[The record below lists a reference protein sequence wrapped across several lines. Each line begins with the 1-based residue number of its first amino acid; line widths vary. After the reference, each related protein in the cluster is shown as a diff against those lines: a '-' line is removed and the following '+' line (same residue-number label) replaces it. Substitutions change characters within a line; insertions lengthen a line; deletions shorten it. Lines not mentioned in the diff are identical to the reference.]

1 MPDEDLL
8 RQLGG
13 TIRTRRRSLGLTLVD
28 VAGRAGLS
36 HPFLSQVERGL
47 ARPSM
52 RSLTAVAA
60 ALDTTAQALLALP
73 DTAPVSIVPLSGV
86 PVGGV
91 LPTVESPG
99 GTVRSLVHG
108 ERAMLPLEFT
118 GAPDTFEEY
127 YVHAGDEFLY
137 VAEGT
142 VEVDVDGALSV
153 LTARDSLYYEGGIR
167 HRWRQCA
174 PGPVRVILVQHNVRP
189 AGTS

>member
-1 MPDEDLL
+1 MDDEQLL

-13 TIRTRRRSLGLTLVD
+13 TIRARRRSLGLTLVD

-36 HPFLSQVERGL
+36 HPFLSQVERGV

-73 DTAPVSIVPLSGV
+73 GAEPVSVVPSRDA
-86 PVGGV
+86 
-91 LPTVESPG
+91 LPTVDSPG

-118 GAPDTFEEY
+118 GAPEVFEEY
-127 YVHAGDEFLY
+127 YVHTGDEFLY
-137 VAEGT
+137 VAEG
-142 VEVDVDGALSV
+142 VIEVDVDGALSI
-153 LTARDSLYYEGGIR
+153 LGDRDSLYYEGGIR
-167 HRWRQCA
+167 HRWRRA
-174 PGPVRVILVQHNVRP
+174 ADGPVRVILVQHNIRV
-189 AGTS
+189 

>member
-1 MPDEDLL
+1 LDDEELL
-8 RQLGG
+8 RRLGG
-13 TIRTRRRSLGLTLVD
+13 TIRARRRGLGLTLVD

-36 HPFLSQVERGL
+36 HPFLSQVERGV

-52 RSLTAVAA
+52 RSLTALAA
-60 ALDTTAQALLALP
+60 ALGTSAQALLALP
-73 DTAPVSIVPLSGV
+73 GAEGAPERVSMVP
-86 PVGGV
+86 GGAT

-142 VEVDVDGALSV
+142 IEVEVDGALSV
-153 LTARDSLYYEGGIR
+153 LGARDSLYYEGGLR
-167 HRWRQCA
+167 HRWRRA
-174 PGPVRVILVQHNVRP
+174 VPGPVRVILVQHNVSQ
-189 AGTS
+189 A

>member
-1 MPDEDLL
+1 MAEDELL
-8 RQLGG
+8 PRLGG
-13 TIRTRRRSLGLTLVD
+13 TIRARRRSLGMTLVD

-36 HPFLSQVERGL
+36 HPFLSQVERGV

-60 ALDTTAQALLALP
+60 ALNTTAQALLALP
-73 DTAPVSIVPLSGV
+73 GAERISWVPSRDTLPIVD
-86 PVGGV
+86 
-91 LPTVESPG
+91 SPG

-142 VEVDVDGALSV
+142 IEVDVDGALST
-153 LTARDSLYYEGGIR
+153 LGERDSLYYAGGIR
-167 HRWRQCA
+167 HRWRRAA
-174 PGPVRVILVQHNVRP
+174 PGPVRVILVQHNVGIR
-189 AGTS
+189 A

>member
-1 MPDEDLL
+1 MTEDQIL

-13 TIRTRRRSLGLTLVD
+13 TIRARRRSLGLTLVD

-36 HPFLSQVERGL
+36 HPFLSQVERGV

-73 DTAPVSIVPLSGV
+73 GAEPVSVVPSRAALAE
-86 PVGGV
+86 
-91 LPTVESPG
+91 LPTVDSPG

-127 YVHAGDEFLY
+127 YVHRGEEFLY

-142 VEVDVDGALSV
+142 IDVDVDGTISV
-153 LTARDSLYYEGGIR
+153 LGERDSLYYAGGIR
-167 HRWRQCA
+167 HRWRRAA
-174 PGPVRVILVQHNVRP
+174 PGPVRVILVQHNVGIRE
-189 AGTS
+189 